1 MAVARSRRASIPV
14 RHAVLLAA
22 GRGTRLGALSEQ
34 TPKCLLPVNGRA
46 LLDHQLEALS
56 AAGIDDITIVAGFAA
71 HAVQRHV
78 AGRCRVLVNDDYAT
92 TNSITSLSVAQSHL
106 RGHAFLVQNA
116 DVLYAKA
123 LIERFVE
130 SPHQN
135 ACLVDPMGEFR
146 EGEYHVGLSNGRIV
160 CYSTCVP
167 AERSAGESAQL
178 VRIGE
183 RDSDAFFDRLDEVID
198 SGGAGGFPNQAYDVL
213 MRGEGLWPVF
223 TAGLPWWE
231 VDTPD
236 EYARCCAESAAA
248 PRAAASGA
256 PTPRLTLA
264 HIGQFVR
271 RPYVPWTYRGF
282 APHVRM
288 LMRRPMHVAR
298 QLAAFRSGRL
308 SLEGL
313 DLAVNGSRMLRA
325 AQSAARAAGFE
336 PMLLWGTL
344 LGCIRDGGF
353 IYGDRDI
360 DLGIRHTDVHRL
372 PAYSAQMAARGFRI
386 RKQNEHKLSLVHPRH
401 PRLFIDLD
409 IVRPHRGGWSITNV
423 DNGDRLRFRYC
434 FPLGVFAS
442 GRVARF
448 VDGLEVEIPGDAEG
462 FLGAVYGRWATPR
475 AKVDYLYGPLNLE
488 LEIAGEPDRVASD
501 GERPDG
507 VMLA

>member
-1 MAVARSRRASIPV
+1 MAVARSRSASITV
-14 RHAVLLAA
+14 RRAVLLAA

-46 LLDHQLEALS
+46 LLDYQLEALS
-56 AAGIDDITIVAGFAA
+56 AAGVDDITVVAGFAA

-92 TNSITSLSVAQSHL
+92 TNSITSLALAGAHL

-135 ACLVDPMGEFR
+135 ACLVDPMRAFR
-146 EGEYHVGLSNGRIV
+146 EGEYHVELSNGRIV

-183 RDSDAFFDRLDEVID
+183 RDSTAFFDRLAQVIEA
-198 SGGAGGFPNQAYDVL
+198 GGAGGFPNQAYDVL
-213 MRGEGLWPVF
+213 MGGEGLWPVF

-236 EYARCCAESAAA
+236 EYARCCAESAEG
-248 PRAAASGA
+248 PRVAASG
-256 PTPRLTLA
+256 TPSSRLTLA
-264 HIGQFVR
+264 HVGQFVR
-271 RPYVPWTYRGF
+271 RPYVPWMYRRF

-288 LMRRPMHVAR
+288 LVRRPVHVAR
-298 QLAAFRSGRL
+298 QMAAYRSGRL

-313 DLAVNGSRMLRA
+313 DLAVNGSRLLRA

-336 PMLLWGTL
+336 PILLWGTL

-353 IYGDRDI
+353 ICGDRDI

-372 PAYSAQMAARGFRI
+372 PAYSAQMVARGFRI
-386 RKQNEHKLSLVHPRH
+386 RKQNEHKLSIVHPRH

-409 IVRPHRGGWSITNV
+409 IVRPHRGGWAITNV
-423 DNGDRLRFRYC
+423 DGGGRLRFRYC
-434 FPLGVFAS
+434 FPLGVFATS
-442 GRVARF
+442 RVARF
-448 VDGLEVEIPGDAEG
+448 VDGLEVKIPGDAEG
-462 FLGAVYGRWATPR
+462 FLSAVYGRWATPR

-488 LEIAGEPDRVASD
+488 LEIAGEHDRAAGD
-501 GERPDG
+501 GGLRDG
-507 VMLA
+507 LMRA